1 MKVQAIKLLKGDFF
15 MLKKLAIGAL
25 ATGIALSG
33 AGGAF
38 AAEQPKVVDKKVS
51 SNSIVSV
58 DVGNGQTDGTLYSI
72 SAYRLIPVK
81 ASSLSQKSL
90 SVDLWGHSDTKISIY
105 EDSEYGRLL
114 GSWTMSETPK
124 TVSINPSKTYYLR
137 IGVMPYSQNS
147 PWNYVVNWQFK

>member
-1 MKVQAIKLLKGDFF
+1 

-51 SNSIVSV
+51 SNSIASV

-81 ASSLSQKSL
+81 ASSLSQKYTFC
-90 SVDLWGHSDTKISIY
+90 GFMGT
-105 EDSEYGRLL
+105 
-114 GSWTMSETPK
+114 
-124 TVSINPSKTYYLR
+124 LR
-137 IGVMPYSQNS
+137 Y
-147 PWNYVVNWQFK
+147 